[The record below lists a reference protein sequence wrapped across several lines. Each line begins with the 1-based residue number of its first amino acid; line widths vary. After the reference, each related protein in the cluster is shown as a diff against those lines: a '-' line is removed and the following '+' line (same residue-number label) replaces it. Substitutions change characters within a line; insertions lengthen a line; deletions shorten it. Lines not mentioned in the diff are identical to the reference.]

1 MSQNINSQF
10 SVLNTI
16 NQVDGFDPSQLTVDY
31 VDLTTQEK
39 RKRLPVMA
47 QLAWFRLRHPE
58 GKIALHVE
66 PVKDYKIVD
75 ALFTCLLQ
83 ERQFGIP
90 ADEKLKKQRATAL
103 GNLQTVITSFR
114 KQFQSFAPT
123 TPEAYRDAISK
134 MVNTVLPAWLQY
146 RFTYIPF

>member
-16 NQVDGFDPSQLTVDY
+16 NQVDGFDPSHLTVDY

-58 GKIALHVE
+58 GKIALQVD
-66 PVKDYKIVD
+66 PVKDYFV
-75 ALFTCLLQ
+75 
-83 ERQFGIP
+83 
-90 ADEKLKKQRATAL
+90 ATARVY
-103 GNLQTVITSFR
+103 NS
-114 KQFQSFAPT
+114 
-123 TPEAYRDAISK
+123 
-134 MVNTVLPAWLQY
+134 PASGAH
-146 RFTYIPF
+146 